1 MNRGPKLALAMIGL
15 GLLLGS
21 GPGVAGQ
28 PPCATSDATANTA
41 CGTGALVN
49 NTGVFNSALGEDA
62 LMSNTTGANNS
73 AFGVHALSA
82 NTTGTTNTA
91 SGFEAL
97 ESNTT
102 GDNNTASGGEA
113 LGSNTT
119 GEDNTAAGFQALALN
134 TTGNF
139 NTATGGGALLLNT
152 KGTSNTATGGG
163 ALNSNTTGN
172 NNTADGNTALADNVT
187 GDGNTALGHGAGA
200 GNVTGKHNTFL
211 GALVRAKTDG
221 LTNATALGFGATL
234 TASDSIVLGN
244 NRITRIFAKVTS
256 ISAISDRREKKD
268 IAALDPALG
277 LAFVTGLKPVS
288 YRFNNGDETERYGFV
303 AQDLEQALPKKLRDT
318 VEAAKPE
325 HGVALIERQN
335 DAARTYRVA
344 YGELIAPIVRAIQEQ
359 QTQLREQRRQ
369 LRDQQQQIAD
379 LRRDNQA
386 MRAAIEKIAKKNGAT
401 ELAQNSRTTDQAIKP
416 PHGEPHPGPL
426 PAAIRGALGPDRYSE
441 NRP

>member
-1 MNRGPKLALAMIGL
+1 VRHRCTRQQHGRVQFRLGRGRAHEQHHGSQQFGL
-15 GLLLGS
+15 RL
-21 GPGVAGQ
+21 Q
-28 PPCATSDATANTA
+28 
-41 CGTGALVN
+41 GTYRQ
-49 NTGVFNSALGEDA
+49 
-62 LMSNTTGANNS
+62 
-73 AFGVHALSA
+73 H
-82 NTTGTTNTA
+82 TGTTNTA

-119 GEDNTAAGFQALALN
+119 AEDNTAAGFQALALN

-163 ALNSNTTGN
+163 ALNSNTAGNKNTATGGGALISNTTGN
-172 NNTADGNTALADNVT
+172 NNTADGIAALADNVT
-187 GDGNTALGHGAGA
+187 GNGNTALGHGAGA

-211 GALVRAKTDG
+211 GALVRAKTDD

-244 NRITRIFAKVTS
+244 DRITRIFAKVTS
-256 ISAISDRREKKD
+256 ISAISDRREKND

-288 YRFNNGDETERYGFV
+288 YRFNNGDETERYGFI

-318 VEAAKPE
+318 VEAAKPQ

-359 QTQLREQRRQ
+359 QAQLQEQRRQ

-386 MRAAIEKIAKKNGAT
+386 MRAAIEKIALFRRISAPEKRCPKT
-401 ELAQNSRTTDQAIKP
+401 
-416 PHGEPHPGPL
+416 H
-426 PAAIRGALGPDRYSE
+426 
-441 NRP
+441 